1 MTHWWSL
8 TVCRYKDLEF
18 AVNLPLTVLWPCFQG
33 WMCVICLV
41 DYHVNVVISS
51 HILWLFPQKLHH
63 CQRLMVKGWFH
74 GQDACQ
80 GPGHSTLRE
89 VRAPRLPAFS
99 PSTLLLLLRRKAH
112 LLHFPRR
119 VEVERAQTPCST
131 KNTHTHCS
139 HNKGSNSS
147 WPHGTLHRTRNL
159 HSAFIAST
167 TYHNTFQLHKWIWTS
182 TPQQNTHTHKF
193 AHTCFILEF

>member
-131 KNTHTHCS
+131 KNTHTHIAHTTKAATAADHTALS
-139 HNKGSNSS
+139 IGHETFIQLLSLPPHTTTHSNSTNES
-147 WPHGTLHRTRNL
+147 GPPPPN
-159 HSAFIAST
+159 
-167 TYHNTFQLHKWIWTS
+167 K
-182 TPQQNTHTHKF
+182 THTHTNL
-193 AHTCFILEF
+193 HILVLY